1 MSDRLAVI
9 QHEQTVKELDEIEKK
24 VKSLVSTFNILV
36 ETTDKVSNGL
46 VKGTPK
52 ELIESLNKAQ
62 SSVKDFAN
70 IQTQI
75 TKVETDLA
83 NVRKILA
90 KATLDEARAEEAL
103 SRIKHNETKTS
114 AVRQQMSIREEQQ
127 RQKNIKALEKEQAKL
142 HAAENTYNKVEAKLK
157 TLQNEYKNLATR
169 KEIGSKLTDEEI
181 KRLNHLEQK
190 IKKYD
195 TTLKAVDATMGKYQR
210 NVGNYASAFNPL
222 SNSINQLTREA
233 PAFANSIQTG
243 FMAISNNL
251 PAFFDALS
259 QANAQNKQLRASGQ
273 ATIPV
278 WKQLTS
284 SLFSWGTAL
293 SVGVTLLTLYG
304 PELMKFVK
312 SLFMGKEALVDMTKV
327 TKDLNKAKQ
336 EGVKEAGNEITKLN
350 LLYRTATNT
359 NLSYKDRYKAVQNL
373 QKQYPSYFGNMTAEQ
388 IMVGKAAGQYNK
400 LKEAILQSAK
410 ARAMEKRLEAKEG
423 ERQEALEAV
432 EQGERGWKKTLKY
445 YENEGL
451 KEEAETAKKA
461 LKNIENKRKA
471 INKQYDEVTNL
482 IADEIAKNKNENT
495 ASYESD
501 TIKQVKIPN
510 PKKEKS
516 QESKAEKAKQD
527 AIDRLNA
534 ERDNRLAELKERKI
548 TGEITEKAYWEGR
561 INVIKNYSEKV
572 KVLLNNS
579 KNAELR
585 KKAADEQEK
594 AQKEIYDYEV
604 KAQKSTFDN
613 SIKPYSSQKN
623 EVENNENISEVER
636 VTKLQEI
643 NEELINKTKNYYDE
657 RIKLA
662 KQYHQSEEEI
672 TNEASEKLQAL
683 EEEKVKLIKQ
693 THTAML
699 ADIEANSKLQ
709 QTLQGLSYE
718 KQKAVVLADKT
729 LSTTD
734 KEYTLKVLELE
745 NQKKINEEK
754 IKALKLTEQEYL
766 LKGNLTKEEQDKLTQ
781 TQTEAVSLENNNASI
796 DIQIDQA
803 QLDNLLNKIQPIK
816 DAITSGFK
824 NLGLESISDEFNTM
838 FNAIFANADAFGK
851 KFESSSEKWKA
862 IAQAGVSIIADFG
875 KQLIQANLKEETAY
889 LDEQLKRSQEITET
903 ELSFIDQRLQA
914 LNGLTTLTAEQEAER
929 RALEDEAIVI
939 KEQQADREK
948 AILTQKARAEQR
960 AQAQQALM
968 NAALGAT
975 MTIAQLGIPW
985 GLVGAAASIAFGALQ
1000 AGIIMSKNPVP
1011 QYYIGTKNAPK
1022 GWAWTDERGA
1032 EIHTDKYGNI
1042 KDLGSNKGARLKYL
1056 EQGDRIYTATETRK
1070 FLENIKTPSL
1080 EEVLFAQP
1088 IKSIQVPFDMNTPVI
1103 DYDKLATKIG
1113 EQQERIARKY
1123 DKTNVYEV
1131 NGIIYAEKGGKIP
1144 QVIGRAKKSK
1154 NIIKIKG
1161 NERD

>member
-516 QESKAEKAKQD
+516 QESKAEKTTKQKTTKQKTKQELD
-527 AIDRLNA
+527 KEAFDNKKNA
-534 ERDNRLAELKERKI
+534 LDNRLAEVEEDIRQRKI
-548 TGEITEKAYWEGR
+548 TVQNTFTGSEL
-561 INVIKNYSEKV
+561 IK
-572 KVLLNNS
+572 
-579 KNAELR
+579 
-585 KKAADEQEK
+585 
-594 AQKEIYDYEV
+594 KEIELSDELIKEKEKYYDRLIALSIDYNQDISKTQLQQSREL
-604 KAQKSTFDN
+604 FDLE
-613 SIKPYSSQKN
+613 N
-623 EVENNENISEVER
+623 ERHKKIQEMSPAI
-636 VTKLQEI
+636 LQEI
-643 NEELINKTKNYYDE
+643 EAH
-657 RIKLA
+657 A
-662 KQYHQSEEEI
+662 K
-672 TNEASEKLQAL
+672 KVQAMQNL
-683 EEEKVKLIKQ
+683 TFEQ
-693 THTAML
+693 
-699 ADIEANSKLQ
+699 
-709 QTLQGLSYE
+709 
-718 KQKAVVLADKT
+718 QKANILADKS
-729 LSTTD
+729 LSNAD
-734 KEYTLKVLELE
+734 KEHAIKILELE

-754 IKALKLTEQEYL
+754 IKALKLVEKELL
-766 LKGNLTKEEQDKLTQ
+766 LKENLTKEEQDKLTQ